1 MTKLYLAVLTTLFNL
16 STMVL
21 VILNMHQIVHG
32 IFLVTDQQQHKV
44 EAWWMVLQGR
54 FFIAD
59 CLDLVVTLLPLC
71 DEPSVCITLY
81 IMYKLWLLFP
91 LVVET
96 NMQVGEVKMG
106 KRWWAG
112 LVIYCLMLVV
122 NIFTSIQLIVMSRVE
137 WVEKYIL

>member
-21 VILNMHQIVHG
+21 VILNMHQIVHR
-32 IFLVTDQQQHKV
+32 IFLVINQQRNVKG
-44 EAWWMVLQGR
+44 WWMVLQGR

-81 IMYKLWLLFP
+81 IIYKLWLLFP

-96 NMQVGEVKMG
+96 NMQGEVNMG
-106 KRWWAG
+106 KRLWAV

-122 NIFTSIQLIVMSRVE
+122 NIFTSIQSIVMSRVE
-137 WVEKYIL
+137 WVEKYNL